1 VTSRT
6 DIAIIGG
13 GPRGVLLVER
23 ILANLDDDSPVDITL
38 IDDTEVGAGRV
49 WRTDQTREMCM
60 NTLAAAVTLFT
71 DDSVDMDGSVVPG
84 PNLHEWSRGALT
96 GSIRVR
102 PGLVDDYRDE
112 LAAQRPES
120 HPSRALFGEYV
131 RWCFDRA
138 AAGAPRTVR
147 IHERLGR
154 VIRLDGDTL
163 RFADGSALDARAIA
177 IAPGWLAPAGEPFF
191 DADGDDAVHHDRQV
205 AGSLPASGPIWIRP
219 GSPIEQDLDRVPV
232 GTDAIVRG
240 LGMGFFDAMALLT
253 IGRGGRFEGDR
264 YVPSGREPRLL
275 VTSPRGLP
283 YRAKS
288 VYGSLPPSS
297 PQRHLRGTGWDAR
310 DVIDVDREMW
320 PLIRKDAYEA
330 YYVTLERVRP
340 GSVELPAALDAIAA
354 SDGSFAGLAAAV
366 APHSAD
372 VLDLEAL
379 IRPAVDAADVDG
391 SIARFVAHDL
401 AEAEKGTSSPE
412 KAALWSLSQARGVAH
427 RAGSFG
433 RFDHE
438 SSVLGYSELKS
449 VGGSAGSGPPAFRNR
464 QLLALHDAGLVRF
477 LGPGT
482 VSVTGGVFRVR
493 STLTNDTVA
502 SAKVLIDALVRPHDA
517 RNSADPLLRSLADEG
532 RIRPFALR
540 SRTHGEVAT
549 RGIDVDPATHRV
561 VRVDG
566 GLDPAL
572 HLVGIPLDE
581 TMHDAL
587 ISPMPGANATMLRE
601 CDRVARSLVARSR
614 SH

>member
-1 VTSRT
+1 MTSRT
-6 DIAIIGG
+6 DIAIVGG

-23 ILANLDDDSPVDITL
+23 ILANLAPGTPLGILL
-38 IDDTEVGAGRV
+38 IDDVEVGAGRV

-60 NTLAAAVTLFT
+60 NTLAGAVTLFT
-71 DDSVDMDGSVVPG
+71 DDSVDMAGPVLPG
-84 PNLHEWSRGALT
+84 PNLHEWSLGALD
-96 GSIRVR
+96 GSLAVR
-102 PGLVDDYRDE
+102 PGLVGDYRDE

-120 HPSRALFGEYV
+120 HPSRALFGEYI
-131 RWCFDRA
+131 RWCLDRA
-138 AAGAPRTVR
+138 IAGAPRGVR
-147 IHERLGR
+147 IREKLGR
-154 VIRLDGDTL
+154 VVRVDGDAL
-163 RFADGSALDARAIA
+163 LFADGSEIAARAIA
-177 IAPGWLAPAGEPFF
+177 LAPGWLAPAGEPFF
-191 DADGDDAVHHDRQV
+191 DADGDEAVHHDRRV
-205 AGSLPASGPIWIRP
+205 AGSLPVSGPIWILP
-219 GSPIEQDLDRVPV
+219 GSPIEQRLDLVPAGADV
-232 GTDAIVRG
+232 IVRG
-240 LGMGFFDAMALLT
+240 LGMGFFDAMALLM
-253 IGRGGRFEGDR
+253 IGRGGRFEGGR

-288 VYGSLPPSS
+288 LYGSLPPRA
-297 PQRHLRGTGWDAR
+297 PQRHLRGTSWDTR

-330 YYVTLERVRP
+330 YYVALERVRP
-340 GSVELPAALDAIAA
+340 GSVELPAALDAVEA
-354 SDGSFAGLAAAV
+354 SDGSLAGLAAAV

-379 IRPAVDAADVDG
+379 IRPAVDVDDVDG

-433 RFDHE
+433 RFDQE
-438 SSVLGYSELKS
+438 SSVLGYGELKS

-517 RNSADPLLRSLADEG
+517 RNSADPLMRSLADEG

-540 SRTHGEVAT
+540 SRNGSAVAT

-561 VRVDG
+561 VHADG
-566 GLDPAL
+566 SLDASL
-572 HLVGIPLDE
+572 HVAGIPLDE

-601 CDRVARSLVARSR
+601 CDRIARSLLRVSGR
-614 SH
+614 